1 MNWTTFLIYLLG
13 AYLLYYLV
21 NVLLDLLMRTKRN
34 ARAKPFPVY
43 QIEKEPEPI
52 DASLIPEEEPL
63 TPEEAQVLSSGALEA
78 TGAVKLDRL
87 LMEAQAEAIE
97 CTKKILQS

>member
-21 NVLLDLLMRTKRN
+21 NVLLDLLIRSPGD
-34 ARAKPFPVY
+34 AKANPFPVY
-43 QIEKEPEPI
+43 QIQTEPEPI
-52 DASLIPEEEPL
+52 DASMIPEEESF

-78 TGAVKLDRL
+78 TGAVKLDEL
-87 LMEAQAEAIE
+87 IMEAQAEAIE
-97 CTKKILQS
+97 CTKKIMQS